1 MKGYLVMS
9 YKKEGDN
16 NDLQDL
22 KNTADETRKT
32 ILNSKS
38 RSKLFEIRIE
48 REWLTTQEAA
58 HYLLVTPNALRIMVH
73 RNQVKAFK
81 FGKRLRFRLDDCRT
95 LFSSRGA

>member
-1 MKGYLVMS
+1 MSFKAKGENKDGIS
-9 YKKEGDN
+9 
-16 NDLQDL
+16 Q
-22 KNTADETRKT
+22 KNIADELKKT
-32 ILNSKS
+32 NINSKS

-58 HYLLVTPNALRIMVH
+58 HYLSVTPNALRIMVH
-73 RNQVKAFK
+73 RNQVKAYK